1 MFEVLHFEFMRNALL
16 AGILVSVACGV
27 IGSLVVVNR
36 IVFISGGIAHA
47 AYGGI
52 GLAFFLG
59 ISPTFGAAAFS
70 LIVAVTMGIVS
81 LKGRHRA
88 DTIIGVMWA
97 LGMAFGIILI
107 DVTPGYNV
115 DLMSYLFGSILSVP
129 NHDIWF
135 MIGLDIV
142 MLVFA
147 LTFYRELTA
156 MSYDEEFAFVVG
168 IPVRALYFTM
178 LMLISLSVVMIIR
191 VVGLILVIAL
201 LTIPPFVAE
210 KYTNSL
216 GKMMIS
222 AALLGIVFN
231 MAGLWLSFQYNLTSG
246 ATIILVAGLA
256 FFLSVGWDTVR
267 RKRGIHRGSGIRD

>member
-59 ISPTFGAAAFS
+59 MSPTLGAAAFS

-168 IPVRALYFTM
+168 IPVKALYFAM

-256 FFLSVGWDTVR
+256 FFLSVGWDAVR
-267 RKRGIHRGSGIRD
+267 RKRGINRGSGIKD

>member
-1 MFEVLHFEFMRNALL
+1 M
-16 AGILVSVACGV
+16 
-27 IGSLVVVNR
+27 VVNR

-59 ISPTFGAAAFS
+59 MSPTFGAAAFS

-201 LTIPPFVAE
+201 LTIPPFVVE

-256 FFLSVGWDTVR
+256 FFLSVGWDRVR
-267 RKRGIHRGSGIRD
+267 RKRGIHRGSEIRD